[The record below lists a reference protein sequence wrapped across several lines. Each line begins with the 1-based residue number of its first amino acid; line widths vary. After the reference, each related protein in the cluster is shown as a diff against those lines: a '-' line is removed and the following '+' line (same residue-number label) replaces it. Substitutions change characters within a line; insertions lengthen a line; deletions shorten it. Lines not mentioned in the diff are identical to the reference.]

1 MILSVNS
8 VANIIC
14 TISSKNYIHYTQRL
28 CGSLRGCGWRGEIVV
43 LSPDQ
48 VYCNERVEVVK
59 FKLKTRVP
67 TLMDPRW
74 LQFELEKYFNRGDR
88 VCYLDSDMLCL
99 PKCDFNRLF
108 SGNGIVMP
116 TLGMELDTTKELPL
130 LSKLVRYPVTS
141 KYIESPFT
149 FTVGDDLAS
158 RIFNKARGLVTVANQ
173 YRRGTIFCFNLAIH
187 KLKLKPDD
195 FDLLPSNIVHYAIDN
210 ANGMHVDEVVNW
222 FIHYGGRVGKQ
233 LWHKHFEQGYG
244 NV

>member
-1 MILSVNS
+1 M
-8 VANIIC
+8 NIIC

-43 LSPDQ
+43 LSPDP

-59 FKLKTRVP
+59 FKLKTTVP

-74 LQFELEKYFNRGDR
+74 LQFELGKYFTTGDR

-108 SGNGIVMP
+108 TGNKIVMP
-116 TLGMELDTTKELPL
+116 TLGRELDTTKELPL
-130 LSKLVRYPVTS
+130 LSKLVKYPVTS

-149 FTVGDDLAS
+149 FTVGDDLSEKIFSAS
-158 RIFNKARGLVTVANQ
+158 RKAIPEANKQ
-173 YRRGTIFCFNLAIH
+173 RRGTIFCFNLAIH
-187 KLKLKPDD
+187 RLKLRPED
-195 FDLLPSNIVHYAIDN
+195 FDLLPSHTVYYSMDKAISKQ
-210 ANGMHVDEVVNW
+210 MDENVNW
-222 FIHYGGRVGKQ
+222 FIHYGGRVGKM
-233 LWHKHFEQGYG
+233 LWREHFDQGFG